1 MVLQYVQDRKEAHG
15 CDWNIVWPTLPP
27 DIKSFWALKM
37 GIDMYEV
44 ENIHTILIAQKIA
57 RTQYRS

>member
-44 ENIHTILIAQKIA
+44 ENIHTILIAQKI
-57 RTQYRS
+57 Y